1 MKESIQLKKITED
14 YSNSPILRSM
24 VNLIPYV
31 GGAIDVLITTRIQE
45 ISWKRLNTYLDQLQ
59 KQFENVDESKINK
72 EFLQSEEFYDLFL
85 QTARASTRTRS
96 EQKIKLFS
104 SIIKNAI
111 TKEFSNPLSPE
122 DLVSII
128 ENLSENDIIFITIL
142 QEYFDNPKVE
152 RRHGYY
158 LIKAD
163 VLNKVL
169 PQYPVDMLYIGILQ
183 IEKYN
188 LIVRNTSI
196 GTTKISYYAYSETP
210 ILMAIID
217 YLRRI

>member
-1 MKESIQLKKITED
+1 MTNNNQIKKISED
-14 YSNSPILRSM
+14 YSNNPVLRSLI
-24 VNLIPYV
+24 NLIPYV
-31 GGAIDVLITTRIQE
+31 GGAIDVLITTKIQE
-45 ISWKRLNTYLDQLQ
+45 ISWKRLNNYLDLLQ
-59 KQFENVDESKINK
+59 KQFENVNESKIDK
-72 EFLQSEEFYDLFL
+72 DYLQSEEFYDLFL

-96 EQKIKLFS
+96 EEKTKLFAK
-104 SIIKNAI
+104 IFKNAI
-111 TKEFSNPLSPE
+111 TREFNNPLSPE

-128 ENLSENDIIFITIL
+128 DNFSENDITFIKIL
-142 QEYFDNPKVE
+142 QEYFDSPNVE

-169 PQYPVDMLYIGILQ
+169 PQYPMDMLYIGILQ
-183 IEKYN
+183 IEKHN

-196 GTTKISYYAYSETP
+196 GTTKLNYYAYSETP

-217 YLRRI
+217 YLKRN